1 MVDGVCLEEKG
12 KFEGKSEVSLP
23 LENRSL
29 RGANWAADL
38 GLVSKLKWPTAGRQ
52 RCSSRHNQDI
62 FHLEGALEFDSA
74 LLPPTAPPPQEP
86 LDSVPSPEVWGRTRA
101 GARL

>member
-1 MVDGVCLEEKG
+1 MVDGIHLEEKG

-23 LENRSL
+23 LDNRSL
-29 RGANWAADL
+29 SGANGAADL

-52 RCSSRHNQDI
+52 MCSSRHNQDI
-62 FHLEGALEFDSA
+62 FHLEEDLEFDAA

-86 LDSVPSPEVWGRTRA
+86 LDWVPSPEVWGPARA